1 MKKGCH
7 VFQYKDE
14 RYAVRCQIRDGKV
27 LKCGYRRKCGVWYY
41 APVGLFKG
49 NGPKQFFDNREPRSF
64 KQVLDYVLYVM
75 FCKDKKVF
83 DDLFNATIKDRLVQR
98 HQLVL
103 IDACRICAQY
113 TLENYWE
120 KGFEFGKMSFRKNNQ
135 N

>member
-1 MKKGCH
+1 
-7 VFQYKDE
+7 
-14 RYAVRCQIRDGKV
+14 
-27 LKCGYRRKCGVWYY
+27 
-41 APVGLFKG
+41 
-49 NGPKQFFDNREPRSF
+49 
-64 KQVLDYVLYVM
+64 M

-103 IDACRICAQY
+103 IDACRIYAQY